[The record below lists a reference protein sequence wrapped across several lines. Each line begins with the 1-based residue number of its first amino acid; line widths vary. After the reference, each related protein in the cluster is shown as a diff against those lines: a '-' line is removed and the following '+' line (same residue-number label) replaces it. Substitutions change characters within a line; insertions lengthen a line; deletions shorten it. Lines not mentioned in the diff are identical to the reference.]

1 MGFYQKKPVVIEA
14 IQWTGKNHREMFDFL
29 TNYEFVNEFISNNG
43 DNFYID
49 HSKVEGGLV
58 IKTLEGEHIASIG
71 DYIIKG
77 VQGEFYPCKPD
88 IFKDTYE
95 PVEQLEYTNL
105 LQINGTNNYVCS
117 HCHKTYEGMPRSL
130 TCISCNRIFNVE
142 VERTEEVE

>member
-1 MGFYQKKPVVIEA
+1 MGLYKKKPVVIEA
-14 IQWTGKNHREMFDFL
+14 IQWTGQNHREMFDFL
-29 TNYEFVNEFISNNG
+29 TNYELENEFMTTNG
-43 DNFYID
+43 NNFYID

-95 PVEQLEYTNL
+95 PAEQLEHTKLTQIRETN
-105 LQINGTNNYVCS
+105 TYVCS
-117 HCHKTYEGMPRSL
+117 HCHKTYEGMPRSM
-130 TCISCNRIFNVE
+130 TCISCNRIFEIE
-142 VERTEEVE
+142 VERTEE